1 MEVEEM
7 QTQNLYSVFHYNPET
22 PIRLVLKLATL
33 CCYGQIQNFVR
44 LPCERV
50 LTGFMIAL
58 FFIYKEEQKF
68 N

>member
-33 CCYGQIQNFVR
+33 CCYGQIQNLVR

-50 LTGFMIAL
+50 LTGFTIAL
-58 FFIYKEEQKF
+58 FFYIQGRAKI
-68 N
+68 